1 MHLTDEEQDLVHSYL
16 RPARFEKGEFV
27 THFGDDGA
35 RLLVLNRGSAKV
47 VRTSKDGRE
56 QIVRVLNPGD
66 YVGELTVFTNQPS
79 SSDIIVTE
87 DSSFC
92 ALDREHLHELLASK
106 PQLAVRLLGDLS
118 ARLEK
123 AEEYAESLGLSTATE
138 RLYDLLLE
146 LADGQ
151 ESFVLRQSKKDL
163 ASRIG
168 VTPETLS
175 RTFKKLESGGSIRIS
190 NKTISI
196 VR

>member
-1 MHLTDEEQDLVHSYL
+1 M
-16 RPARFEKGEFV
+16 
-27 THFGDDGA
+27 
-35 RLLVLNRGSAKV
+35 
-47 VRTSKDGRE
+47 
-56 QIVRVLNPGD
+56 
-66 YVGELTVFTNQPS
+66 
-79 SSDIIVTE
+79 
-87 DSSFC
+87 
-92 ALDREHLHELLASK
+92 
-106 PQLAVRLLGDLS
+106 
-118 ARLEK
+118 
-123 AEEYAESLGLSTATE
+123 GLSTATE